1 MDDAEVAR
9 LLGIGSDVRD
19 LTPSQLR
26 KHYLKRALVSHP
38 DKNPGDS
45 HAAENFAKLQEAYA
59 TLLRRVAAADT
70 ACKERAH
77 SDAILDLFL
86 RALRGED
93 VENQLQSL
101 GVYRPSAQFGIDL
114 AVPFDRRPPPPP
126 DQEDTGPVDVK
137 DALAEAFAAAGLD
150 AEGNPLEGWARPPT
164 CDLED
169 LF

>member
-1 MDDAEVAR
+1 MDGAEAAR
-9 LLGIGSDVRD
+9 LLGIAPDVRS
-19 LTPSQLR
+19 LTPSHLR
-26 KHYLKRALVSHP
+26 KYYLKRALASHP

-59 TLLRRVAAADT
+59 TLLRGVAAVDT
-70 ACKERAH
+70 ASQERAH

-93 VENQLQSL
+93 VEKELQGL
-101 GVYRPSAQFGIDL
+101 GVYRPSAQFGVDL
-114 AVPFDRRPPPPP
+114 AVPFDRRPPPPQDP
-126 DQEDTGPVDVK
+126 DDGPVDVNE
-137 DALAEAFAAAGLD
+137 AINEAFAAAGLD